1 LYAIINIEKQKGV
14 IIMIISVQVIVKED
28 NTSFGRYNI
37 PENEYDALVKY
48 LAKKTTKELMF
59 SVKRAI
65 LDADYVR
72 PWNFHYLTN

>member
-14 IIMIISVQVIVKED
+14 IIMVISVQVIVKED

-37 PENEYDALVKY
+37 PENEYDALVEY

-65 LDADYVR
+65 LDEDYIR